1 MGECPDPSF
10 PVVSPVALSDLT
22 RKSLCGF
29 KVEEVTSEKMA
40 SSRALSES
48 SASQLEQP
56 QPNLEHISQGE
67 LIWSKPLEPQYEP
80 PSVSREDLQPLQKM
94 AVVVILIEDEEVN
107 PWQEALKEVG
117 VHEMSS
123 GGQKRSISQNQD
135 SRGQKRSVSQNLDLG
150 KACGNQH
157 SSESQQGNPPGE
169 SCSKPTPHGGDVRD
183 LKDITVPQKTSP
195 EQIPFQYTECG
206 KLFSRKSNLLQHQRM
221 HKSYKCTQCWKS
233 FNHNSALTQHQEMHC
248 GEHTFECAVCGDH
261 FTCSSSLVIHQKIH
275 SKEKPYRCT
284 ECRECFL
291 TIPELVSHWG
301 LHT

>member
-1 MGECPDPSF
+1 
-10 PVVSPVALSDLT
+10 
-22 RKSLCGF
+22 
-29 KVEEVTSEKMA
+29 
-40 SSRALSES
+40 
-48 SASQLEQP
+48 
-56 QPNLEHISQGE
+56 
-67 LIWSKPLEPQYEP
+67 
-80 PSVSREDLQPLQKM
+80 
-94 AVVVILIEDEEVN
+94 
-107 PWQEALKEVG
+107 
-117 VHEMSS
+117 MSS

>member
-1 MGECPDPSF
+1 M
-10 PVVSPVALSDLT
+10 VH
-22 RKSLCGF
+22 F

-80 PSVSREDLQPLQKM
+80 PSVSKEDLQPLQKM
-94 AVVVILIEDEEVN
+94 DNKPDMAEDESVDVILIEDEEVN
-107 PWQEALKEVG
+107 PWQEALKEIG
-117 VHEMSS
+117 VHKMSS

-135 SRGQKRSVSQNLDLG
+135 SRGQKRSVESTG
-150 KACGNQH
+150 KA
-157 SSESQQGNPPGE
+157 PGE

-206 KLFSRKSNLLQHQRM
+206 RLFSRKANLLQHQRM
-221 HKSYKCTQCWKS
+221 HKSYKCAQCWKS
-233 FNHNSALTQHQEMHC
+233 FSHNSALTQHQEMHC

-261 FTCSSSLVIHQKIH
+261 FTRSSSLVIHQKIH
-275 SKEKPYRCT
+275 SKEKPYQCT